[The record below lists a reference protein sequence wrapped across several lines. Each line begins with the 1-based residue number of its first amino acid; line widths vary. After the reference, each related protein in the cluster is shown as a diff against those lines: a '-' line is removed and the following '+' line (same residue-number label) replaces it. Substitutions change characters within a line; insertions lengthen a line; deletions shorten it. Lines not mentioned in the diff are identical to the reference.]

1 MKNYAIKCHE
11 RYKTYI
17 SNISLELAC
26 LIGLQRRKKR
36 EIVVPLI
43 VLHENILIEVNLG
56 ES

>member
-43 VLHENILIEVNLG
+43 VLHENILIEVNVG